1 MSNFERRPVAAG
13 QPRAVQR
20 RLLSASLLLAAL
32 ACAASVVQ
40 AHSVSQGDLQLD
52 HPYAVP
58 SAPGEP
64 HGNAYL
70 RGIKNSGAQADRLL
84 SASSPLAAR
93 VELHRLKPDANGL
106 RGQQVEAIVLPPK
119 TVTRLRHT
127 GDYQL
132 TLIDLKQALKDGD
145 RFDLT
150 LNFEHAGSQTV
161 KVWVQTPRGA
171 PGAHDPH
178 QH

>member
-1 MSNFERRPVAAG
+1 MSIFERRLVAAG
-13 QPRAVQR
+13 QPRAIPR

-40 AHSVSQGDLQLD
+40 AHGVSQGDLQLD

-58 SAPGEP
+58 SAPGES

-93 VELHRLKPDANGL
+93 VELHRLTPDAHGL

-132 TLIDLKQALKDGD
+132 TLIGLKQALKDGD

-161 KVWVQTPRGA
+161 KVWVQAPRDATGA
-171 PGAHDPH
+171 QDPH

>member
-1 MSNFERRPVAAG
+1 MSIFERRPVAVEK
-13 QPRAVQR
+13 PRAVPR

-40 AHSVSQGDLQLD
+40 AHGVSQGDLQLD

-58 SAPGEP
+58 SASGGP

-93 VELHRLKPDANGL
+93 VELHRLKPDAHGL

-119 TVTRLRHT
+119 SVTRLRHT

-132 TLIDLKQALKDGD
+132 TLIGLKQALKDGD

-161 KVWVQTPRGA
+161 KVWVQTPRDA
-171 PGAHDPH
+171 PGAQDPH

>member
-1 MSNFERRPVAAG
+1 MNTIFMRRTVAVEKS
-13 QPRAVQR
+13 RAVPR

-32 ACAASVVQ
+32 ACTASVVQ
-40 AHSVSQGDLQLD
+40 AHGVSQGDLQLD

-58 SAPGEP
+58 SAPGES

-84 SASSPLAAR
+84 SASTPLAAR
-93 VELHRLKPDANGL
+93 VELRSLKPDADGL
-106 RGQQVEAIVLPPK
+106 GGQQIEAIVLPPK

-127 GDYQL
+127 GDYRL

-161 KVWVQTPRGA
+161 KVWVQTPRDV
-171 PGAHDPH
+171 PGPNHAH
-178 QH
+178 